1 MKRIY
6 ILSLALAA
14 GASTPLSAAWDG
26 SATLWNKGDGSAEN
40 PFLIENE
47 AHFAYFQKAVTDGE
61 GYEGKY
67 FRLEANLDMEGK
79 EMSTVGIYN
88 DYTLDNQEYYESK
101 AFLGTFDGAYHSID
115 NLTVNFSGE
124 EAVGGCG
131 LFAVGRASTTI
142 QNLILG
148 KNVTVNALGASDCG
162 GIIGVAS
169 GSTIKNCHNKG
180 TVNGGSTETGG
191 IVGIALPGT
200 TIDGCAFSGTVNAHS
215 FSGGIAGTTQT
226 TTVTNCY
233 NKGEIS
239 AEGAYFAAGIVSW
252 ADNNSRVE
260 QCYAIGK
267 VTAQPGSSYL
277 PGQSPVCAEFERST
291 AADCFY
297 VAELCG
303 CEPLAAQKG
312 VDAVT
317 ADELKSDATLAV
329 LNGEVNPAV
338 WVRGDDGFPVLA
350 WESNYTT
357 AVENVFMESGCS
369 AKAVGGQI
377 VATANGHAVLSIY
390 DCSGRM
396 LYSTIFEG
404 SASYSTA
411 SGIYVVTVSNGAGV
425 SVYKLA
431 L

>member
-6 ILSLALAA
+6 SLSLALATA
-14 GASTPLSAAWDG
+14 TTPLFATWDG
-26 SATLWNKGDGSAEN
+26 SAALWNKGDGSAEN

-67 FRLEANLDMEGK
+67 FRLEADLDMDGK
-79 EMSTVGIYN
+79 EMSTIGIYD
-88 DYTLDNQEYYESK
+88 DYTLDDQQYYESK
-101 AFLGTFDGAYHSID
+101 AFLGTFDGAYHIID
-115 NLTVNFSGE
+115 NLTVNFAGE

-148 KNVTVNALGASDCG
+148 KNVTVNALETTDCG
-162 GIIGVAS
+162 GIIGVAC

-180 TVNGGSTETGG
+180 TVNGGSFNTGG
-191 IVGIALPGT
+191 IVGTALPGT
-200 TIDGCAFSGTVNAHS
+200 AIDGCAFSGTVIAHS
-215 FSGGIAGTTQT
+215 FSGGIVGITTT

-239 AEGAYFAAGIVSW
+239 AEGAYYAAGIVSW
-252 ADNNSRVE
+252 ADDDSKVE

-267 VTAQPGSSYL
+267 VTAEPGSSWL

-291 AADCFY
+291 AANCFY

-303 CEPLAAQKG
+303 CEPLAAQQG
-312 VDAVT
+312 VSSVT
-317 ADELKSDATLAV
+317 ADELKSDATLAA
-329 LNGEVNPAV
+329 LNDEANPAV
-338 WVRGDDGFPVLA
+338 WAKGNDGFPVLA
-350 WESNYTT
+350 WESNSIS
-357 AVENVFMESGCS
+357 AVESAIVESGCS
-369 AKAVGGQI
+369 AKAIGGQI
-377 VATANGHAVLSIY
+377 VASANGQAVLSIY
-390 DCSGRM
+390 DCSGR
-396 LYSTIFEG
+396 LIYSTTFEG
-404 SASYSTA
+404 STSHNTSA
-411 SGIYVVTVSNGAGV
+411 GIYVVTVSDGTNTA
-425 SVYKLA
+425 VYKLA